1 MKTSG
6 AYDTY
11 VGPTLFTMFL
21 MVGIAAV
28 SFANWRPWGNDGI
41 LKPKELAWHLLSV
54 GLFLLAIT
62 GYKLG
67 DVKLGMIG
75 LVPLLGIISCMQ
87 NGMNAVTMRLTVNLM
102 LGVMFV
108 WSVTSMVGR
117 IKLNDILKTICI
129 VACFQAAY
137 SLLQI
142 YTDPIF
148 ASTDIF
154 HRIGYQP
161 ILRDRMFGFIGTPA
175 HLSCY
180 LAVCLPTCLAFRW
193 PYNLFPMILMTVPI
207 ILIFNSV
214 GLLAAL
220 LFYGFFLYRRLGK
233 YIAFN
238 LRSLAMLILLGFLAA
253 LVFKDPGGRYAI
265 WMQTVKMAL
274 DHPIIGYGLGTFSN
288 SVLMVEHTA
297 AGNILWVHP
306 HNEFLYVFFSA
317 GFLGVFIFL
326 LWLLELFMTLN

>member
-1 MKTSG
+1 
-6 AYDTY
+6 
-11 VGPTLFTMFL
+11 
-21 MVGIAAV
+21 
-28 SFANWRPWGNDGI
+28 
-41 LKPKELAWHLLSV
+41 
-54 GLFLLAIT
+54 
-62 GYKLG
+62 
-67 DVKLGMIG
+67 
-75 LVPLLGIISCMQ
+75 
-87 NGMNAVTMRLTVNLM
+87 
-102 LGVMFV
+102 
-108 WSVTSMVGR
+108 
-117 IKLNDILKTICI
+117 
-129 VACFQAAY
+129 
-137 SLLQI
+137 
-142 YTDPIF
+142 
-148 ASTDIF
+148 
-154 HRIGYQP
+154 
-161 ILRDRMFGFIGTPA
+161 
-175 HLSCY
+175 
-180 LAVCLPTCLAFRW
+180 
-193 PYNLFPMILMTVPI
+193 MILMTVPI

-274 DHPIIGYGLGTFSN
+274 DHPIIGYGLGAFSN

-326 LWLLELFMTLN
+326 LWLLELFMTLNLVRPINLSRTLPDTFFSCVLGLLAFLMTCMTQYSAHVAPIIMTALLFLSGIFIYAYQPHKEENTCLL